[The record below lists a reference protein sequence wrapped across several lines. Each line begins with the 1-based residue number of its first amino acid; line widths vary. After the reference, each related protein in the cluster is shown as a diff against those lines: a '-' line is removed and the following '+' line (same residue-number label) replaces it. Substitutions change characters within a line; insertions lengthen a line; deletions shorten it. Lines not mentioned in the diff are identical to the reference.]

1 MKQLSRIIDSRD
13 AIRTEYVRH
22 ENTMHMKRWR
32 NRRACKVRSII
43 RGDCLHAALHAMEYL
58 LAARNVFSVS
68 DNVAVPHSFPLN
80 ESTIKRNRVEERNIL
95 RFLVTRAASSTLT
108 ISPHFRNLLP
118 SHLRLFISNAA
129 KNAANA
135 AKNISRDHI
144 LSFAFHA
151 TFNDHLQR
159 SPTNLKFD
167 IFSAS

>member
-118 SHLRLFISNAA
+118 SHLRLFISNLSSTLL
-129 KNAANA
+129 KT
-135 AKNISRDHI
+135 SRVT
-144 LSFAFHA
+144 
-151 TFNDHLQR
+151 TFYR
-159 SPTNLKFD
+159 SPFMQHLTTICNVLLRT
-167 IFSAS
+167 